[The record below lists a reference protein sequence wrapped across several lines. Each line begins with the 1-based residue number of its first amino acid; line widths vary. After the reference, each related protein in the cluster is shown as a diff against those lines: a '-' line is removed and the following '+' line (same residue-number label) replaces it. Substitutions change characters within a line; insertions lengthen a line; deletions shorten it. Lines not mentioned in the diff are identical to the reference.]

1 MDTHAPTEED
11 HFSFGLWTVGNP
23 GAAPDCRSDHLLLR
37 QVVGARFVY
46 WHRSS
51 DHNWRSVSCWL
62 IGGIPDF

>member
-37 QVVGARFVY
+37 QA
-46 WHRSS
+46 
-51 DHNWRSVSCWL
+51 L
-62 IGGIPDF
+62 